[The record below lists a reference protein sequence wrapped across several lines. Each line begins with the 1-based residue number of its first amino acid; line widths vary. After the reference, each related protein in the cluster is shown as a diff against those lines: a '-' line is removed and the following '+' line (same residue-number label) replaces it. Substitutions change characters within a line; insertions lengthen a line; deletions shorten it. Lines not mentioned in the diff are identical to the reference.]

1 MDTQNT
7 PIHIR
12 LWNRHFW
19 RLALANLFLVM
30 SVYMLIPTLPLHLYT
45 HGYTNSQLGWV
56 MLCFSLGMFI
66 FGGFSGY
73 LVQRFRRN
81 VVCILSILCMTAC
94 TGFLYYLGSLKDNNI
109 DFNLLLVL
117 RLVQGA
123 FYGLA
128 QMVLLGTLIID
139 TVEASHRTE
148 ANYSVTWFGRFA
160 LALGSLVALII
171 YHQLNDGIVLLGY
184 SSYVTREI
192 GQFSFSC
199 S

>member
-81 VVCILSILCMTAC
+81 VVCILSIPVSYTHL
-94 TGFLYYLGSLKDNNI
+94 
-109 DFNLLLVL
+109 
-117 RLVQGA
+117 
-123 FYGLA
+123 
-128 QMVLLGTLIID
+128 TLP
-139 TVEASHRTE
+139 TKA
-148 ANYSVTWFGRFA
+148 
-160 LALGSLVALII
+160 
-171 YHQLNDGIVLLGY
+171 
-184 SSYVTREI
+184 
-192 GQFSFSC
+192 
-199 S
+199 

>member
-160 LALGSLVALII
+160 LALGS
-171 YHQLNDGIVLLGY
+171 
-184 SSYVTREI
+184 
-192 GQFSFSC
+192 
-199 S
+199 

>member
-81 VVCILSILCMTAC
+81 VVCILSILCMT
-94 TGFLYYLGSLKDNNI
+94 
-109 DFNLLLVL
+109 
-117 RLVQGA
+117 
-123 FYGLA
+123 
-128 QMVLLGTLIID
+128 
-139 TVEASHRTE
+139 
-148 ANYSVTWFGRFA
+148 
-160 LALGSLVALII
+160 
-171 YHQLNDGIVLLGY
+171 
-184 SSYVTREI
+184 
-192 GQFSFSC
+192 
-199 S
+199 